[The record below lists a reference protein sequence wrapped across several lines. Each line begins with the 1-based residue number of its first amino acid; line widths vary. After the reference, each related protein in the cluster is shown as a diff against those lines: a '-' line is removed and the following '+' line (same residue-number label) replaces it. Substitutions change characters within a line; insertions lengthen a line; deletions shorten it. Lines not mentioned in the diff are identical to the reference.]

1 MATETLR
8 KRRSAQGNGNTMA
21 RFDALGHQVAAER
34 AGKHAVVIDL
44 DPQASAA
51 AWRDLR
57 KDKGQPQRQHRT
69 ADPVITTGYR
79 IPLAIGMWV
88 TSEHHAWL
96 TRSIASPPRRYG

>member
-1 MATETLR
+1 
-8 KRRSAQGNGNTMA
+8 MA
-21 RFDALGHQVAAER
+21 RFDELCDQVAAER

-88 TSEHHAWL
+88 TLEPHTWL
-96 TRSIASPPRRYG
+96 TRSIASPPRREG